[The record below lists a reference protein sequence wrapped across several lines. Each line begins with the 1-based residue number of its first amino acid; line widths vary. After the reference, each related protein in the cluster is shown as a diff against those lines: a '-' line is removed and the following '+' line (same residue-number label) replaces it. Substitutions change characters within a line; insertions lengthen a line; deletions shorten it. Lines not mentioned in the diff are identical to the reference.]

1 VSWSPLPCTD
11 GLSKALLEEFN
22 ARLAKVP
29 PQTELAA
36 RALIQRSALM
46 DMVLERE
53 RELRMALDSVRLEG
67 VDSPIEPTPALITLL
82 NHPAELVLLR
92 AALT

>member
-1 VSWSPLPCTD
+1 MSWPHDT
-11 GLSKALLEEFN
+11 LSKALLEEFHT
-22 ARLAKVP
+22 RLAQWPRSPAVLGERGA
-29 PQTELAA
+29 T
-36 RALIQRSALM
+36 QRSVLM

-53 RELRMALDSVRLEG
+53 RELRQALDAVRFEG

-92 AALT
+92 AALS